1 MCLFLTWQGCP
12 LQLWHRVPL
21 SPFPSASVYP
31 GVLGLAW
38 DESMP
43 ASGHPRPMCLA
54 SQRSVQIGHWLE
66 IPQP

>member
-12 LQLWHRVPL
+12 LQSWRHVPL
-21 SPFPSASVYP
+21 FLFPSTSGYP
-31 GVLGLAW
+31 GVLGLTS

-43 ASGHPRPMCLA
+43 ASGHPRPVCLA

-66 IPQP
+66 ITQP